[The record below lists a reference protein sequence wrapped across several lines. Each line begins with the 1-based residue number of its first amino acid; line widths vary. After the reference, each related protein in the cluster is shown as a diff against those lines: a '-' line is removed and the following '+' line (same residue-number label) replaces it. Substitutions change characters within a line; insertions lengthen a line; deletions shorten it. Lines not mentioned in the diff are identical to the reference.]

1 MSSDISG
8 ASYALDDS
16 GINIKFDLKDH
27 TPNTIVD
34 SSPFNLIASFA
45 ISNYSNYDMVPL
57 NITAMT
63 KYNCDITNRVIIG
76 IPLVQYKTE
85 FFCFKA
91 GAQKQIK
98 LYQLMLSTVPPP
110 HDITYNINSP
120 SSS

>member
-27 TPNTIVD
+27 IPNTIVN

-45 ISNYSNYDMVPL
+45 ISNYSDYDMVSL
-57 NITAMT
+57 NLTALT
-63 KYNCDITNRVIIG
+63 KYSCNISNRVIIG
-76 IPLVQYKTE
+76 DPLVEYKSE

-98 LYQLMLSTVPPP
+98 LY
-110 HDITYNINSP
+110 
-120 SSS
+120 